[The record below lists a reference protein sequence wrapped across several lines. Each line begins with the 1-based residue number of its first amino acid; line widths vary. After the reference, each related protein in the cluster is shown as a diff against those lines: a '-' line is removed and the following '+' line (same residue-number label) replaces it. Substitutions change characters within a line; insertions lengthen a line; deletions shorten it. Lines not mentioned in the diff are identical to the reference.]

1 MKGRAMPTTSNLPAV
16 PAGSSTVTEDRGF
29 TTTEMLMWAAVTTIT
44 IVAIGG
50 LLQALGVDVMNWVR
64 TKLLG

>member
-1 MKGRAMPTTSNLPAV
+1 MPTTSNLPAV
-16 PAGSSTVTEDRGF
+16 PAGSATAIKDHGF